1 MAEHAHLLAPY
12 AEKYFA
18 QLPAIWAAR
27 TGWVRVLLP
36 GELFPYS
43 AASPELLDR
52 IAEFLAGPDIDPALA
67 RVMIEGRDVAEKALR
82 SRALPS

>member
-1 MAEHAHLLAPY
+1 MGRAAMTRVAEITRDET
-12 AEKYFA
+12 AERAWYLEA
-18 QLPAIWAAR
+18 EE
-27 TGWVRVLLP
+27 LP

-52 IAEFLAGPDIDPALA
+52 IAEFLVGPDIDPALA